1 MAEPNAESVR
11 EELAKIV
18 ASPPFN
24 RGEKLC
30 RFLRYVVEETLAE
43 RPENLKEYNIGVV
56 VYERRA
62 DYETRVDSTVRVEA
76 SRLRTKLIEYYA
88 GPGAESAV
96 RIELPKGS
104 YVPRFVAVKQ
114 KEAPS
119 RRGWLIGAGAGV
131 GVFGLAGLW
140 IVNRQRGG
148 GLRVLLAP
156 MAALDGNAEGARRL
170 TAELL
175 TEIPRRTGWAVTEMS
190 ETTEAAIRE
199 RARSSGAAYLVTGS
213 VRGGHAMVTLRTA
226 EAGYKL
232 WSRMFPVTGAGAIAE
247 AMRNPGPASPG
258 PGTANAEAARE
269 YLEGHRKLS
278 AIELRTTKP
287 KEWPANLAQ
296 SLPHFERAVQ
306 LDGNFAAAWAA
317 IATTLEAAA
326 EWADDRAVVEQRA
339 KRAAVRA
346 LELDETIAE
355 AHAVLGS
362 LAFYREWDVKEAVFR
377 YGRAVELNPRNADL
391 QRSYASALGLQGRH
405 EEAAVEIGRA
415 ELSAPDV
422 SPMSSGLAEVYF
434 LARRH
439 SEARTQARRA
449 IALSKENAFAHW
461 LLAVNSQLDGDLEE
475 AEREYQWCLRKY
487 ALDSRALTG
496 LAHLRAVQGRGKEGL
511 AILEGAMRKWG
522 SERGWSCGLAMVK
535 WAMGDRE
542 GARVALRRGAE
553 FREGSALFVLV
564 DPRYDGMR
572 ETAEYRAIAGMVKR

>member
-1 MAEPNAESVR
+1 MAEPTEELVR

-18 ASPPFN
+18 ASTPFH

-30 RFLRYVVEETLAE
+30 RFLRYVVEETLAG
-43 RPENLKEYNIGVV
+43 RPESLKEYNIGVV

-88 GPGAESAV
+88 GEGAGSGV

-104 YVPRFVAVKQ
+104 YVPRFVEVVAAPVAVPV
-114 KEAPS
+114 PS
-119 RRGWLIGAGAGV
+119 RRGWLVGAGV
-131 GVFGLAGLW
+131 AGVAGLLW
-140 IVNRQRGG
+140 VLRRERGG
-148 GLRVLLAP
+148 GLTVLLAP
-156 MAALDGNAEGARRL
+156 MAALDGDVEAARRL
-170 TAELL
+170 TAELVA
-175 TEIPRRTGWAVTEMS
+175 EIPRRTGWVVTELG
-190 ETTEAAIRE
+190 ETTESAIRE
-199 RARSSGAAYLVTGS
+199 RARTSGAAYLVTGS

-232 WSRMFPVTGAGAIAE
+232 WSRMFPATGAGAIAE
-247 AMRNPGPASPG
+247 AMRSPG
-258 PGTANAEAARE
+258 EGAPSPGTANGEAARE

-278 AIELRTTKP
+278 AIEPKTTKP
-287 KEWPANLAQ
+287 KEWPGHLAKA
-296 SLPHFERAVQ
+296 LPHFERAVQ

-317 IATTLEAAA
+317 MATTLEQAA
-326 EWADDRAVVEQRA
+326 EWADDRAAVEQRA

-355 AHAVLGS
+355 AHAVLGA
-362 LAFYREWDVKEAVFR
+362 LAFYREWDVKEAAFR

-422 SPMSSGLAEVYF
+422 SPMSAGLAEVYF

-449 IALSKENAFAHW
+449 IALSNDNAFAHW

-487 ALDSRALTG
+487 ALDGRAITG
-496 LAHLRAVQGRGKEGL
+496 LAHLRAVQGRGKAALE
-511 AILEGAMRKWG
+511 IIEGAHEAVAPTSPPPYASNAETFSHKI
-522 SERGWSCGLAMVK
+522 
-535 WAMGDRE
+535 
-542 GARVALRRGAE
+542 ARTLR
-553 FREGSALFVLV
+553 F
-564 DPRYDGMR
+564 
-572 ETAEYRAIAGMVKR
+572 